1 MIMKIILN
9 FDKTLFLFSLLRT
22 NIKDNVLGHNGI
34 LLHYSFAVV

>member
-9 FDKTLFLFSLLRT
+9 FDKTFFFFSLLRT
-22 NIKDNVLGHNGI
+22 NIKITCCEHNGI